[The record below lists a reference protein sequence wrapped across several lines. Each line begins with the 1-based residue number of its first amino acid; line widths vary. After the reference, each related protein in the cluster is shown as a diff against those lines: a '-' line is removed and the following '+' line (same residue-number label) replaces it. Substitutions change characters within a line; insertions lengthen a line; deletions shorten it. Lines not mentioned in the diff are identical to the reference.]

1 MVTVSGRESGYGE
14 RGYFYCAERAAAKNA
29 GTNIQ
34 ASDGGAL
41 TRLSDARG
49 EATIEETLQNA
60 ARLHR
65 GLKIFYAPA

>member
-1 MVTVSGRESGYGE
+1 MSADIFIVLACSS
-14 RGYFYCAERAAAKNA
+14 KND

-34 ASDGGAL
+34 AWDGGAL

-65 GLKIFYAPA
+65 GLKIFYAPAEWDEHFARLDE